1 VPTTPSNPGAGL
13 PCPADTFYEAEM
25 NALPYLVA
33 RVGSIVGSP
42 APVYLTWGHERE
54 SALARL
60 RDVFRIG
67 AHGQAFRDF
76 GDAGRKQ
83 GKSEAEVVREWR
95 ECERAVVQPM
105 RGGLPWS

>member
-1 VPTTPSNPGAGL
+1 LTKKCRIGAQGH
-13 PCPADTFYEAEM
+13 E
-25 NALPYLVA
+25 
-33 RVGSIVGSP
+33 R
-42 APVYLTWGHERE
+42 HERE

-76 GDAGRKQ
+76 VDAGRKQ

-95 ECERAVVQPM
+95 ECEQAAL
-105 RGGLPWS
+105 GNGD